1 MHYLN
6 NTALK
11 IKEKKELNIAYIGG
25 SATQGYGSSN
35 GREKSWPTLVSRWME
50 ETYGIKVNFVNAG
63 IGGTASYLANFR
75 FDTDVAPIKPDLF
88 FIEFAV
94 NDYYEDFDYRTV
106 RRQSESLLAKAYA
119 LNPDMDVVYAF
130 TYDLHYDTAD
140 YPQLRAHRDVADR
153 NGLLSVKFSDY
164 IYAKCRE
171 TGENPHDFYIDWV
184 HPNDYGY
191 KTYAEI
197 VESVLAKELENCK
210 GATKLV
216 SHSLTA
222 VSDGLLTGARLVT
235 GEKAYDLSG
244 WTFEEKG
251 MRYGGHLI
259 AEKPGSTCKVDFE
272 GTDFGLFFNAG
283 ENCGK
288 LQFVVDGA
296 ERLIVDTYLWHEN
309 CKEKPIFTCLA
320 PGKHT
325 VEVTLLE
332 DKNGKSGGN
341 KAEIGAFLVG

>member
-1 MHYLN
+1 MLYLS

-11 IKEKKELNIAYIGG
+11 MKEKKELNIAYIGG
-25 SATQGYGSSN
+25 SVTQGYGSSN
-35 GREKSWPTLVSRWME
+35 GREKSWPTLVSRWFE
-50 ETYGIKVNFVNAG
+50 EKYGIKVNFVNAG

-75 FDTDVAPIKPDLF
+75 FDTDVAPVKPDLF

-106 RRQSESLLAKAYA
+106 RRQSESLLAKAYR
-119 LNPDMDVVYAF
+119 LNPEMDVVYAF

-153 NGLLSVKFSDY
+153 NGLLSIKFSDY

-197 VESVLAKELENCK
+197 VESVLAKELEACK
-210 GATKLV
+210 GAGKIV
-216 SHSLTA
+216 PHSLTA
-222 VSDGLLTGARLVT
+222 VSDGLLTGAHLLT
-235 GEKAYDLSG
+235 GDKAYDLKG

-259 AEKPGSTCKVDFE
+259 AEVPGSTLKVDFD
-272 GTDFGLFFNAG
+272 GADFGLFYNAG

-288 LQFVVDGA
+288 LQFVVDGK
-296 ERLIVDTYLWHEN
+296 ERLIIDTYLWHEN
-309 CKEKPIFTCLA
+309 CKEKPIFTCLT